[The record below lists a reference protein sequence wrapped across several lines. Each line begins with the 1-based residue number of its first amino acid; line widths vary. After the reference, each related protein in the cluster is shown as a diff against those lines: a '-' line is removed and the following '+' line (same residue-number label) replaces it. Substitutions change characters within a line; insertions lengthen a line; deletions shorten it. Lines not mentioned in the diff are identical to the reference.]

1 MQSNT
6 SNLISLVITQ
16 DSIGNSIKTETSTTI
31 FVDEY
36 SIGAKEFYSA
46 AQSGFRPDILLKTF
60 VGNYNNQTLV
70 DYKGK
75 RYTIY
80 RTFIKGDVIEMY
92 LTIYGKDR

>member
-6 SNLISLVITQ
+6 LNLISLVITQ
-16 DSIGNSIKTETSTTI
+16 DSIGNSIKAETSTTI

-46 AQSGFRPDILLKTF
+46 AQSGFKPDFLLKTF
-60 VGNYNNQTLV
+60 FGNYNNQPLA

-80 RTFIKGDVIEMY
+80 RTYTKGDIIELY
-92 LTIYGKDR
+92 LTAHGKDR